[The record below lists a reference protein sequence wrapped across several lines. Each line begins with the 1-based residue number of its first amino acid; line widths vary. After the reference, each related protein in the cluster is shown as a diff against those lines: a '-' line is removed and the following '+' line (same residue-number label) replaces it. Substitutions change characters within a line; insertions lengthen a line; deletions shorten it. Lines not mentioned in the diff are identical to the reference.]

1 MFIKVEPAGFFMY
14 TVQMAF
20 DPASPDAEDAEIR
33 EYLAQHELEPRYQW
47 AAEFDG
53 RNCEWMQFGGCYLG
67 NHLQGIGQI
76 QRKAVEVELLIE
88 GINSYLDENAEGA
101 AELSGQAR
109 DNLVAALVAEF
120 QRDENFAPDEQG
132 QLTASLDRQELAEA
146 TNRLLA
152 A

>member
-1 MFIKVEPAGFFMY
+1 MFTKVEPAGFFMY

-20 DPASPDAEDAEIR
+20 DPLSPDAEDAEIR
-33 EYLAQHELEPRYQW
+33 EYLVQHELEPRYQW
-47 AAEFDG
+47 EAEFDG

-67 NHLQGIGQI
+67 KHLQGIGQI
-76 QRKAVEVELLIE
+76 QRKAVEVELLTE

-101 AELSGQAR
+101 ADLSGEAR
-109 DNLVAALVAEF
+109 DNLVAALIAEF
-120 QRDENFAPDEQG
+120 QRDENFSPDEQG
-132 QLTASLDRQELAEA
+132 QLTASLDREELAEA